1 MSKSG
6 AIATAL
12 KFLITV
18 GLGLEAIGSLD
29 VFVFSCPLQ
38 EVKIVKKLNS
48 NILFNAIIIIFYCF
62 KILVCSMFLMFMRFV
77 VFTG

>member
-12 KFLITV
+12 KFLTTV
-18 GLGLEAIGSLD
+18 GLGLEVIGSLS

-38 EVKIVKKLNS
+38 EAEIVKKLKS
-48 NILFNAIIIIFYCF
+48 NILFNAIIIIFTVLKF
-62 KILVCSMFLMFMRFV
+62 
-77 VFTG
+77 